1 MDVMTNEPTTD
12 AVKDDSQTSPM
23 ARRALFGLGLG
34 ALASLLLPAETA
46 DAAVVIVRRRR
57 SVVVVARPRWRRKV
71 IIVR

>member
-1 MDVMTNEPTTD
+1 MTNEVATD
-12 AVKDDSQTSPM
+12 IAKEDVKTPPM

-57 SVVVVARPRWRRKV
+57 PVVVVARPRRRRKV